1 MCFNRT
7 KIIAI
12 AAFVFAQG
20 CMSERK
26 SAVPMVDDIGADVS
40 TRYRY
45 RLSCIYKG
53 EKSETVKLRGDLL
66 ASCYPSVFSDNG
78 LPIVLRIQF
87 NKFESFGAWTT
98 LLSLCSLS
106 VIPSITHWET
116 TFNCVVELADES
128 DGKATF
134 DLVNVFEQAYSILAP
149 SGFFVYTG
157 DKNVPGRRVF
167 SENRQYIS
175 SGNSIYD
182 SGDFVGFVR
191 NNVSF
196 RRALA
201 YAVAVKIK
209 ELEDTGKIDVFLGKK
224 GKQRSSA
231 PQHNVIRLDRESNGG
246 YSFVID
252 MIGSP
257 ANKKAAVQAVLNE
270 FAESVKEEYKDA
282 FPGADAASLSVAFPA
297 SELKIEGERISGC
310 AVVLTIKPLSLMY
323 DPHTR
328 LGKVSVRFNP
338 DQREEAWA
346 WVKKNIE
353 TLARDKNIALTT
365 GQVPPA
371 ATYYLL
377 GEKVEGNIMEIEF
390 KTE

>member
-26 SAVPMVDDIGADVS
+26 SGVPMVDDIGADVS

-45 RLSCIYKG
+45 RLSCVYKG

-87 NKFESFGAWTT
+87 NEFESFGAWTT

-106 VIPSITHWET
+106 VIPGITHWET
-116 TFNCVVELADES
+116 TFNCAVELADES
-128 DGKATF
+128 DGKAAF
-134 DLVNVFEQAYSILAP
+134 DLVNVFEQACSILVP

-157 DKNVPGRRVF
+157 DKKVPGRRVF
-167 SENRQYIS
+167 SENRQYIN
-175 SGNSIYD
+175 SGNEIYD
-182 SGDFVGFVR
+182 PSDFVGFVR
-191 NNVSF
+191 NNVPF

-209 ELEDTGKIDVFLGKK
+209 ELEDAGKIDVMLGKN

-246 YSFVID
+246 YFFVID
-252 MIGSP
+252 MTGGQ
-257 ANKKAAVQAVLNE
+257 ANKEAVQAVLNE

-282 FPGADAASLSVAFPA
+282 FPGADAASLSVAFPE
-297 SELKIEGERISGC
+297 SKLKIEGERISGC
-310 AVVLTIKPLSLMY
+310 AVVLTIKPLSLIY

-328 LGKVSVRFNP
+328 IGKVSVRFNP
-338 DQREEAWA
+338 NQREDARA
-346 WVKKNIE
+346 WVIKNIK
-353 TLARDKNIALTT
+353 TLARDKNIALVT
-365 GQVPPA
+365 GQLPPDA
-371 ATYYLL
+371 NCDLL
-377 GEKVEGNIMEIEF
+377 GEKVDGNVMEIEF
-390 KTE
+390 RTE

>member
-1 MCFNRT
+1 MCFNRA

-12 AAFVFAQG
+12 VAIVLTQG

-45 RLSCIYKG
+45 RLSCVYKG

-87 NKFESFGAWTT
+87 NKFESFAAWTT
-98 LLSLCSLS
+98 LLSMCSLT
-106 VIPSITHWET
+106 VIPGITHWET
-116 TFNCVVELADES
+116 TFNCAVELADES
-128 DGKATF
+128 DGKAVF
-134 DLVNVFEQAYSILAP
+134 DLVNVFEQASSVLGP
-149 SGFFVYTG
+149 SGMFVYTG

-167 SENRQYIS
+167 SENRQYIN

-182 SGDFVGFVR
+182 SGDFVGFVQ

-209 ELEDTGKIDVFLGKK
+209 ELEDTGKIDVMLDRKN
-224 GKQRSSA
+224 KQRSSA

-246 YSFVID
+246 YSFAID
-252 MIGSP
+252 MMGSQ
-257 ANKKAAVQAVLNE
+257 ANKEAAVQTVLSE
-270 FAESVKEEYKDA
+270 FAESVKEEYKDL
-282 FPGADAASLSVAFPA
+282 FPGTDVASLSVAF
-297 SELKIEGERISGC
+297 SDLKIEGERIGGY

-323 DPHTR
+323 DPRTR
-328 LGKVSVRFNP
+328 RGKVSVRFNP
-338 DQREEAWA
+338 GQYKEAREWIHR
-346 WVKKNIE
+346 NIE

-365 GQVPPA
+365 GQLPPA
-371 ATYYLL
+371 AKFYLGREEL
-377 GEKVEGNIMEIEF
+377 KDGNILEIGF

>member
-1 MCFNRT
+1 MFFNRT

-45 RLSCIYKG
+45 RLSCVYKG

-87 NKFESFGAWTT
+87 NEFESSGAWTT

-106 VIPSITHWET
+106 VIPGITHWET
-116 TFNCVVELADES
+116 TFNCAVELADES
-128 DGKATF
+128 DGKAAF
-134 DLVNVFEQAYSILAP
+134 DLVNVFEQACSILVP

-157 DKNVPGRRVF
+157 DKKVPGRRVF
-167 SENRQYIS
+167 SENRQYIN
-175 SGNSIYD
+175 SGNEIYD
-182 SGDFVGFVR
+182 PSDFVGFVR
-191 NNVSF
+191 NNVPF

-209 ELEDTGKIDVFLGKK
+209 ELEDSGRIDAMLGKK

-246 YSFVID
+246 YSFAID
-252 MIGSP
+252 MMGSL
-257 ANKKAAVQAVLNE
+257 ANKEAAVQAVLSE

-282 FPGADAASLSVAFPA
+282 FPSADATSLSVAFHN
-297 SELKIEGERISGC
+297 LKIEGMRISGR
-310 AVVLTIKPLSLMY
+310 AAVLTIKPLSLIY

-328 LGKVSVRFNP
+328 RGKLSVRFNP
-338 DQREEAWA
+338 GQREEVREWA
-346 WVKKNIE
+346 RKNIE
-353 TLARDKNIALTT
+353 TLARDKNIALVT
-365 GQVPPA
+365 GQLPPA
-371 ATYYLL
+371 ATYYSL
-377 GEKVEGNIMEIEF
+377 GEKVDGNVMEIEF